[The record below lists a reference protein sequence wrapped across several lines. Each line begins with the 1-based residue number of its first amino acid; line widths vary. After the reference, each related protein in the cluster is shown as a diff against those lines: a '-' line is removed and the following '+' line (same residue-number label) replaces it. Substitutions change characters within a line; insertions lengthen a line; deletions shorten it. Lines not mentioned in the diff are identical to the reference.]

1 MAIVEVSENKAYR
14 IESIKIK
21 DKKYV
26 SVRQM
31 YKTRKEPDNWKPGR
45 QGLTIEVDDLEA
57 VLKKAKVVGARPDSK
72 FKEVNLDKDE

>member
-1 MAIVEVSENKAYR
+1 MAIVEVGENKAYR
-14 IESIKIK
+14 IESIKIR

-31 YKTRKEPDNWKPGR
+31 YKTKKDRDTWKPGR
-45 QGLTIEVDDLEA
+45 QGLTIEIDDLEA
-57 VLKKAKVVGARPDSK
+57 VLKKMKVVGARPDSK